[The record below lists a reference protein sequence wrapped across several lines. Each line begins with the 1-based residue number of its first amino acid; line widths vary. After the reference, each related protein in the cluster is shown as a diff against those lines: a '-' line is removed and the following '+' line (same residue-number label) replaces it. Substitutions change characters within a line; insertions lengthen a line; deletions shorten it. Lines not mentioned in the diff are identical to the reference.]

1 MAKTLQ
7 GAKPQL
13 EKDLYNA
20 FYNAYMT
27 QYNSNSADGVSDFD
41 STIKGSMEAQAQ
53 KFSDALSKGMA
64 TAIYDFVKEI
74 GIDATVSGTVIAPS
88 GPCAGTIPQTS
99 FVIS

>member
-13 EKDLYNA
+13 EKDLYDA
-20 FYNAYMT
+20 FYKAYMT
-27 QYNSNSADGVSDFD
+27 QYNSNNADGVSDFD

-74 GIDATVSGTVIAPS
+74 GIDATVAGTVIAPS